1 MEAADAVLGRMAID
15 PITLTGLYT
24 GAIGPVAR
32 LLSVHQG
39 PLAGEERKAAL
50 QEMHLGIWNVVF
62 GR

>member
-1 MEAADAVLGRMAID
+1 MAID